1 MMDVHEMFQRIAMD
15 KEAKKVF
22 LAMPREEQLLAI
34 LGMQAWSSNELA
46 KTQKDVA
53 SLRDDLEMYRR
64 KREEKEN
71 GHSDNTVTQ
80 KIVKTVKQRFDTLIM
95 LATLIYLIF
104 NQKALP

>member
-1 MMDVHEMFQRIAMD
+1 MDVHEMFPRLAMD
-15 KEAKKVF
+15 KEAKQVF

-46 KTQKDVA
+46 KTQRDVA

-71 GHSDNTVTQ
+71 GNDNTITQ